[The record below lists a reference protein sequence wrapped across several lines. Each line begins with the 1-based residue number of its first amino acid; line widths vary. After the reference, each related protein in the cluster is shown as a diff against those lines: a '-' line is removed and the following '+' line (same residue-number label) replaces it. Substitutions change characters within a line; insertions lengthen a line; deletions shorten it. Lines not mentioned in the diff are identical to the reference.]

1 MKKFKVY
8 LKDAFN
14 GEVTAVN
21 EKGEI
26 NILKVWP
33 EQHEGSG
40 QILAYFC
47 IATPAER
54 DALWESG
61 LACNRA
67 AAMGLIAPPLSR
79 GDAPVKYDDPI
90 PDHHK
95 ISENDQIEDDP
106 VDLQGFAD
114 EFETG
119 EEEIDLADDDRDQE
133 SLEPAP
139 NVLGVSDQETPTP
152 HPLPTDQKIEA
163 VVSLSAPIRA
173 RLKSAGLTT
182 VNDLVDKSIDD
193 LEAVPGIGKTTASK
207 LFDAMNQFRDD
218 D

>member
-8 LKDAFN
+8 LKDSFN

-21 EKGEI
+21 ENGNI

-40 QILAYFC
+40 QILAYFT
-47 IATPAER
+47 IATPVER

-79 GDAPVKYDDPI
+79 GDAPVKYDDPV

-95 ISENDQIEDDP
+95 ISEHDQIEDDP

-139 NVLGVSDQETPTP
+139 NVLGASEPEKVPNASLE
-152 HPLPTDQKIEA
+152 QKIEA

-193 LEAVPGIGKTTASK
+193 LEVVPGIGKTTASK